1 MATPHEPGQADENV
15 YNFRTRNHTFR
26 LALVWCLKFDAA
38 TVRGWQKGDILH
50 RGLPCRGQRE
60 KGFPWPERNKMS
72 TTHIIVPVD
81 DGRENVCARVCVSPF
96 SVTFTCGGFLTF
108 GGRYFILGRVQVSVF
123 CRWFSKILI
132 YSASLLQKMTTN
144 TIHYLLHN
152 LWPTIR
158 TKKNDM
164 QIEHPPNTP
173 SSPCF
178 NQQSCRPFS
187 LRVGVYELHKPS
199 NRIITTRT
207 V

>member
-50 RGLPCRGQRE
+50 RGLPCRGQGE

-81 DGRENVCARVCVSPF
+81 DGRKNVCARVCVSPF
-96 SVTFTCGGFLTF
+96 SVTFTWGGFLTF

-158 TKKNDM
+158 TKKKMICKLNIHQTHHRALVSISKAVVPLASGWACM
-164 QIEHPPNTP
+164 NYTNRQIE
-173 SSPCF
+173 
-178 NQQSCRPFS
+178 
-187 LRVGVYELHKPS
+187 
-199 NRIITTRT
+199 
-207 V
+207 